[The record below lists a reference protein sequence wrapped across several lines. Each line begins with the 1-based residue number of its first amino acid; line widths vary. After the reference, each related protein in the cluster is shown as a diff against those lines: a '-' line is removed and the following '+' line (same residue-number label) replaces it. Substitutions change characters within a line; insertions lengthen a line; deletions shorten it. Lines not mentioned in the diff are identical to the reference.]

1 MQIHSGRITPKFG
14 FEVTLRNPTTE
25 KEYTT
30 LPKQVIRITKAY
42 PEFKKDAIP
51 LNQNTNIN
59 INNNNIDINLEEKRN
74 KGNELTEKDLV
85 APIKTN
91 SVKKQENQINNN
103 NDNTKKT
110 NTSSNNDNNN
120 TNTNNNQEKI
130 LASEFKKEDLDDPD
144 NIDNMMSLKVMEICI
159 GKMDAQ
165 IKKIEGRPPTK
176 LRSSFIAL
184 KCRYNTMKSQIEEG
198 DISLQNY
205 INILN
210 GQITKDKR
218 LANYFKQEG
227 NKEKLMILVE
237 RIKTMMTE
245 VDEGKKHLK

>member
-14 FEVTLRNPTTE
+14 FEVTLRNPTSE

-30 LPKQVIRITKAY
+30 TPKQVIRITKAY
-42 PEFKKDAIP
+42 PEFNKDAIP
-51 LNQNTNIN
+51 LNQNSNNDIT
-59 INNNNIDINLEEKRN
+59 INNNTNLEEKRN
-74 KGNELTEKDLV
+74 KDNELTEKDV
-85 APIKTN
+85 NTPIKN
-91 SVKKQENQINNN
+91 NPAKKQENKSENQINSNSNNPKKPNKENNGNNTN
-103 NDNTKKT
+103 NDNK
-110 NTSSNNDNNN
+110 
-120 TNTNNNQEKI
+120 EKI
-130 LASEFKKEDLDDPD
+130 LPSEFKKEDLDDPD
-144 NIDNMMSLKVMEICI
+144 NIDNMMSLKVMEMCI
-159 GKMDAQ
+159 AKMDAQ

-184 KCRYNTMKSQIEEG
+184 KCRYNTMKNQIEEG

-227 NKEKLMILVE
+227 EKDKLLILVE
-237 RIKTMMTE
+237 RIKIMMTE
-245 VDEGKKHLK
+245 LEEGKKHLK